1 MANTLVECV
10 KNLFGSE
17 QELTNY
23 ELCLDNSCLCYMSA
37 EPICTDREI
46 VDKFCP
52 QEWFA
57 QDSGVASTTTTT
69 VTSFT
74 NEPSSTNAVLNH
86 CEHRCKKLN
95 RFFYLYII

>member
-69 VTSFT
+69 
-74 NEPSSTNAVLNH
+74 PSPALPMSPPRQTLSS
-86 CEHRCKKLN
+86 
-95 RFFYLYII
+95 IIANIDVRN